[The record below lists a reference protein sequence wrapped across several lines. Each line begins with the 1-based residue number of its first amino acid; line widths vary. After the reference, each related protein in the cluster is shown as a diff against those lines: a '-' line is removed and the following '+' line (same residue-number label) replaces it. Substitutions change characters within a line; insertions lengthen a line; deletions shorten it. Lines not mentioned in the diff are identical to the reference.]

1 MQKIPPTPIKATIY
15 WANLKQPNKMSGKYQ
30 VDLGN
35 LSSKA
40 VAALEERGVPIRN
53 KNNEAGDYVTAK
65 SNYPIRAYNADGDEI
80 HCLIGNGSEAV
91 VAVSHYDWKGQTGQD
106 GRSASCYKLVITD
119 LNEYEI
125 DSEVALDLD
134 LYAAL

>member
-53 KNNEAGDYVTAK
+53 KNNEAGIMSRLSLIILYV
-65 SNYPIRAYNADGDEI
+65 
-80 HCLIGNGSEAV
+80 LITLMATRFIV
-91 VAVSHYDWKGQTGQD
+91 
-106 GRSASCYKLVITD
+106 L
-119 LNEYEI
+119 
-125 DSEVALDLD
+125 
-134 LYAAL
+134 